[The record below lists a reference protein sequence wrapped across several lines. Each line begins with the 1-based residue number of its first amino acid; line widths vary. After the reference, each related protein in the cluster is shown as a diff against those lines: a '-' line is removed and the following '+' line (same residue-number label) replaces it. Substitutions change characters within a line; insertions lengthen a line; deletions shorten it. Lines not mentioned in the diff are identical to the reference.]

1 MSELRPD
8 KLRECGID
16 PERVPAH
23 IAIIMDGNG
32 RWASHRGL
40 PRLEGHRRGYK
51 TVDRVVR
58 LAGEF
63 GIKALTLYTFS
74 AENWRRPRS
83 EISGIMKLIASAA
96 HQELRKLMDE
106 GVQLR
111 LSGRTD
117 DLPDFV
123 RQALLDDVRR
133 TQDNTGLIL
142 NLAINYGGRG
152 ELVDAFRQ
160 IALRVQR
167 GELSPDDIDE
177 RTIAASLYQPG
188 LPDPDLLIRT
198 AGEMRISN
206 FLLWQ
211 IAYAELHVTH
221 VLWPD
226 FGEEDLLKAIADYQ
240 SRVRKFG
247 GVVNSPGQDLASAAA
262 PDLSPAPSIS

>member
-1 MSELRPD
+1 MSHLRLE
-8 KLRECGID
+8 KLRESGID
-16 PERVPAH
+16 LERVPSH

-32 RWASHRGL
+32 RWASSRGL

-51 TVDRVVR
+51 TVDRIVR

-63 GIKALTLYTFS
+63 NVKALTLYTFS
-74 AENWRRPRS
+74 AENWRRPRA

-111 LSGRTD
+111 LSGRID
-117 DLPDFV
+117 DLPDYV
-123 RQALLDDVRR
+123 KAALLSDVQR
-133 TQDNTGLIL
+133 TQNNTGLIL
-142 NLAINYGGRG
+142 NLAVNYGGRT
-152 ELVDAFRQ
+152 ELVDAMRGL
-160 IALRVQR
+160 ARRVRR
-167 GELSPDDIDE
+167 GELAPEEIDDSA
-177 RTIAASLYQPG
+177 IAAALYQPD

-211 IAYAELHVTH
+211 IAYAELHVTP

-226 FGEEDLLKAIADYQ
+226 FGEDDLLKAIADYQ

-247 GVVNSPGQDLASAAA
+247 GVANAPAQEAAPGKQPELASA
-262 PDLSPAPSIS
+262 PSAS